1 MKHLLD
7 VPRTAME
14 IFNML
19 PKGTLCEVIDNIL
32 YMLPSPTFFHQ
43 ELLTNLAT
51 DLNHYIK
58 SNKLGRVIVAPCDV
72 YLDNEQNVVQPDILF
87 VKSNSSISL
96 QKKGIIGAPDLVFES
111 LSTNKVHDQ
120 KRKLEVYQRN
130 SVPKYIII
138 DPETKE
144 VWHYLLHEQEYVLQP
159 SPEKGKVWI
168 SQLSLEIAI

>member
-1 MKHLLD
+1 
-7 VPRTAME
+7 
-14 IFNML
+14 
-19 PKGTLCEVIDNIL
+19 
-32 YMLPSPTFFHQ
+32 
-43 ELLTNLAT
+43 
-51 DLNHYIK
+51 
-58 SNKLGRVIVAPCDV
+58 
-72 YLDNEQNVVQPDILF
+72 

-96 QKKGIIGAPDLVFES
+96 QKKGIIGAPDLVFEI

-130 SVPKYIII
+130 SIPEYIII

-159 SPEKGKVWI
+159 SSEKGKVWI